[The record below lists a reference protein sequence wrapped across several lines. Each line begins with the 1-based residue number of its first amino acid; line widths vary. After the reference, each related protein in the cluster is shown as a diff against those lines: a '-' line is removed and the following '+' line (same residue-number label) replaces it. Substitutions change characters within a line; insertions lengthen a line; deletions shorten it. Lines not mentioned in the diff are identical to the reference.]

1 MQCLL
6 LFTFVYSLDVV
17 IETMLF
23 RDNLTSFAAFPS
35 IGSDT
40 RSTTITMSI
49 KPLEKDGFIFYAG
62 RKTTPPFIDYISVG
76 LYDGYVEFRYD
87 LGSGTVEIKS
97 TERLVLYQWHTI
109 RAERNM
115 RNGRYCCR

>member
-1 MQCLL
+1 M
-6 LFTFVYSLDVV
+6 S
-17 IETMLF
+17 F

-35 IGSDT
+35 LGSDT
-40 RSTTITMSI
+40 RSTTTITMSI
-49 KPLEKDGFIFYAG
+49 KPLEKDGLIFYAG
-62 RKTTPPFIDYISVG
+62 RKTTPPFTDYISVG

-109 RAERNM
+109 RAERNLK
-115 RNGRYCCR
+115 NGKYCCR